1 MDEQRWLEAGI
12 EASGDRGLPLA
23 RPSACLCDL
32 AFAGRTPTVR
42 VAGAGRLVLVGDGET
57 LCAFTA
63 GHLASDVERF
73 GAKVGIPE
81 PSGYDLATLKEA
93 ALSDIAPTL

>member
-1 MDEQRWLEAGI
+1 MNSAGWKQALRQAGI
-12 EASGDRGLPLA
+12 EDYRWH
-23 RPSACLCDL
+23 DL
-32 AFAGRTPTVR
+32 RHAFATLHLQAGPPTVR